1 MYRDEPVDVVISWV
15 DGNDPNHRKKMN
27 PYLKDS
33 LSEWDDIASPTR
45 FSSIGEIYFCVASI
59 LKFAPF
65 VRKIFIV
72 TDNQNPYLEP
82 FIEQYFHDRSTEI
95 IIIDHKEIFAGY
107 EEILPVFNSLSL
119 ESCLYRIERLSEDFV
134 YFNDDFFLMRPVK
147 PSDWFNGGKALAYG
161 TWRSVTF
168 DNLLRKIKPRKH
180 GHLPFG
186 FKDSMLNA
194 VPVSGKHSWYF
205 CIEHTPFPLKKSVLK
220 AFFDNHHDVLFK
232 NIDHKFRD
240 PEQFNTQALFYLIGF
255 GEGLC
260 VRAPKGKYLLIKPT
274 GKRVKYIEG
283 KIKYFEK
290 HPEIL
295 FGCVESADKADPEVT
310 RRLFGWLNQLMGT
323 AIRK

>member
-1 MYRDEPVDVVISWV
+1 MYRNEPIDVVISWV

-33 LSEWDDIASPTR
+33 FSKWDDIASPTR
-45 FSSIGEIYFCVASI
+45 YSSVGEIYFCVASI

-65 VRKIFIV
+65 VHKIFVV

-82 FIEQYFHDRSTEI
+82 FIEQHFRNRSTEI
-95 IIIDHKEIFAGY
+95 VIIDHKEIFAGY

-119 ESCLYRIERLSEDFV
+119 ESCLYRIEGLSENFV
-134 YFNDDFFLMRPVK
+134 YFNDDFFLMRPIE
-147 PSDWFNGGKALAYG
+147 PSDWFYGGKALAYG
-161 TWRSVTF
+161 MWRNVAF
-168 DNLLRKIKPRKH
+168 EHLVRKLKPRKH

-194 VPVSGKHSWYF
+194 VPFSGKHSWYF

-220 AFFDNHHDVLFK
+220 AFFDNHPEVLIK

-240 PEQFNTQALFYLIGF
+240 PEQFNTQALFYQIGF

-260 VRAPKGKYLLIKPT
+260 VHCP
-274 GKRVKYIEG
+274 EG
-283 KIKYFEK
+283 
-290 HPEIL
+290 
-295 FGCVESADKADPEVT
+295 
-310 RRLFGWLNQLMGT
+310 
-323 AIRK
+323 